1 MIREYPTEWTSNDL
15 APAVDPMSS
24 EASWETLDQQ
34 QRKNFLDEKDWR
46 QIRQEA
52 QGANPGSRGSTG
64 WRAVFKMK

>member
-1 MIREYPTEWTSNDL
+1 
-15 APAVDPMSS
+15 MSS